1 MSPLRFLMCI
11 TVCGA
16 ALSVAAPSSIAREQ
30 PPAPGPA
37 HRFVI
42 SPPQML
48 ELENGLKT
56 TFIPFGKVPKVAI
69 EIVVRSGELDGGDQT
84 WLPDL
89 AGALMKE
96 GTQLRGSAEI
106 SQQAALMGGEVSL
119 SVGSEETTLSID
131 VLSEK
136 APAAL
141 QLLAEI
147 LTQPALPEHEFP
159 RLLQDRLRDLSISR
173 TQTQAIAAEAF
184 DAMMYPGHPFGR
196 SLPTE
201 AQLSRYTIEDVRRF
215 YRENFGAQRT
225 HIYIAGQFDRIALE
239 NTLRPSLSKW
249 PRGPA
254 PLVRPPAP
262 SHKLQ
267 VRLID
272 RPGAPQSTI
281 RLGVPVIKVTDPTFM
296 QLSMANTV
304 LGGSLVSRITE
315 NLRETHGWAYSP
327 SSAVVARSSD
337 ATWIE
342 GADVITE
349 ATTSAIR
356 EILAEIEK
364 LQHNAPASEELEAAK
379 NYRNGIFVLS
389 NATREGLISQFAFMD
404 LLGLPQDWLATYIDR
419 MYAVQPAQI
428 SAAVRSHIDPQQ
440 MTLVVV
446 GDMKKVRASIK
457 ALPALRGARFVD

>member
-1 MSPLRFLMCI
+1 MSRSLLPVILSACI
-11 TVCGA
+11 AG
-16 ALSVAAPSSIAREQ
+16 LSFASAPSMAREQ

-37 HRFVI
+37 HKFIIAPTQVV
-42 SPPQML
+42 

-69 EIVVRSGELDGGDQT
+69 EIVVHSGELDGGNQT
-84 WLPDL
+84 WLPGL

-96 GTQLRGSAEI
+96 GTQLRSSEAI
-106 SQQAALMGGEVSL
+106 SQQAALMGGEVGL
-119 SVGSEETTLSID
+119 SVGSEETKLSID

-159 RLLQDRLRDLSISR
+159 RLLQDRLRDLSIAR
-173 TQTQAIAAEAF
+173 TQTETIAAEAF
-184 DAMMYPGHPFGR
+184 DALMYPDHPFGLP
-196 SLPTE
+196 LPTE
-201 AQLSRYTIEDVRRF
+201 AQLSKYTIEDVKRF

-239 NTLRPSLSKW
+239 NTLRASLAKW
-249 PRGPA
+249 SRGPA
-254 PLVRPPAP
+254 PLALPPTP
-262 SHKLQ
+262 SRKLQ

-281 RLGVPVIKVTDPTFM
+281 RLGIPVIKVTDPTFM

-327 SSAVVARSSD
+327 SSSIAAQSSD
-337 ATWIE
+337 ATWVE
-342 GADVITE
+342 GADVTTD
-349 ATTSAIR
+349 ATAPAI
-356 EILAEIEK
+356 AEIFSEIRR
-364 LQHNAPASEELEAAK
+364 LQSEAPGDAELTAAK

-404 LLGLPQDWLATYIDR
+404 LLGLPQDWLTTYIER

-428 SAAVRSHIDPQQ
+428 SAAVRTQIDPKQ

-446 GDMKKVRASIK
+446 GDMKKVRASIR
-457 ALPALRGARFVD
+457 ALPALRDARFAD

>member
-1 MSPLRFLMCI
+1 MSRPLVLVI
-11 TVCGA
+11 VSACGLGLA
-16 ALSVAAPSSIAREQ
+16 ALSSVAREQ

-37 HRFVI
+37 HKFVI
-42 SPPQML
+42 APPQTL

-69 EIVVRSGELDGGDQT
+69 EIVVRSGELDGGNQT

-96 GTQLRGSAEI
+96 GTQLRSSEAI
-106 SQQAALMGGEVSL
+106 SQQAALMGGEVGL
-119 SVGSEETTLSID
+119 SVGAEETSLSID

-147 LTQPALPEHEFP
+147 LTQPALPEREFS
-159 RLLQDRLRDLSISR
+159 RLLQDRLRDLSIAR
-173 TQTQAIAAEAF
+173 TQPETIAAEAF
-184 DAMMYPGHPFGR
+184 DALMYPDHPFGR
-196 SLPTE
+196 ALPTE
-201 AQLSRYTIEDVRRF
+201 AQLSKYTIEDAKRF

-225 HIYIAGQFDRIALE
+225 HIYIAGQFDRVALE
-239 NTLRPSLSKW
+239 NTLRASLAKW

-254 PLVRPPAP
+254 PLVLPPTP
-262 SHKLQ
+262 SRTLQ
-267 VRLID
+267 VRLIN

-281 RLGVPVIKVTDPTFM
+281 RLGVPVIKVADPTFM

-327 SSAVVARSSD
+327 SASIAAQSSD
-337 ATWIE
+337 ATWVE
-342 GADVITE
+342 AADVTTD
-349 ATTSAIR
+349 ATALAI
-356 EILAEIEK
+356 AEIFAEIKK
-364 LQHNAPASEELEAAK
+364 LQTDAPANAELEAAK

-404 LLGLPQDWLATYIDR
+404 LLGLPQDWLTTYIDR

-428 SAAVRSHIDPQQ
+428 SAAVRTHIDPTQ

-446 GDMKKVRASIK
+446 GDMKKVRASIE
-457 ALPALRGARFVD
+457 ALPALHAARFLD